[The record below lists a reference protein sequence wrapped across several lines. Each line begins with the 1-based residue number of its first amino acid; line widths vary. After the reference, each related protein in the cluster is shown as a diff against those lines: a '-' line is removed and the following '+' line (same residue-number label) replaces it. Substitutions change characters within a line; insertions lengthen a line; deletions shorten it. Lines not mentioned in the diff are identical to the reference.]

1 MRDRTLAIIFG
12 AVAIA
17 GCATV
22 PTQNAPV
29 GSAVSGSSALGSP
42 SDSTTTPQAVGIPHH
57 DHVPNSVIAPSA
69 KSPIPA
75 AEIAKTAGDAFDSG
89 IRWALTN
96 QRANGNWGSF
106 ESAREREIYLDTQA
120 SHRAFQT
127 ATTAIVTWALIKP
140 AQTDAR
146 CRSALERALTELSS
160 RKPPGRASGK
170 TFYSVWA
177 HNYLI
182 YLSAAVQADPSL
194 AALHASWKTI
204 GESEIALV
212 RREQGADGGWGYY
225 DFNFTGENPSGNE
238 STSFNTAAMILA
250 LRCANAQGAIIPPG
264 TIEDGTRAILRMQL
278 PNGAFAYGTYAELTP
293 RADYNK
299 ISGSSGRLQ
308 PCNVALHEVGAG
320 KVTTETLLRGVQ
332 HLRDTH
338 QYIEIGR
345 GRVMPHESFYRNSG
359 YYYYFDHYYAAC
371 ALALAPPSAERWE
384 LVRWLT
390 EVMVHDQN
398 PDGSWF
404 DYPLYGYGKAYATG
418 LGLLTLEILRPLID
432 TATAANTADVK

>member
-1 MRDRTLAIIFG
+1 M
-12 AVAIA
+12 
-17 GCATV
+17 
-22 PTQNAPV
+22 
-29 GSAVSGSSALGSP
+29 
-42 SDSTTTPQAVGIPHH
+42 HH
-57 DHVPNSVIAPSA
+57 DLSPNSVVAPSA
-69 KSPIPA
+69 KQPIPA
-75 AEIAKTAGDAFDSG
+75 SEIAQAASDSFEKG
-89 IRWALTN
+89 IGWALAN
-96 QRANGNWGSF
+96 QRANGNWGSL
-106 ESAREREIYLDTQA
+106 ESARRREIFLDTLA
-120 SHRAFQT
+120 SHLAFQT
-127 ATTAIVTWALIKP
+127 ATTAIVTWSLIEP
-140 AQTDAR
+140 ARTNPE
-146 CRSALERALTELSS
+146 CRAALERGLTELSS

-182 YLSAAVQADPSL
+182 YLSAAVQADPTL
-194 AALHASWKTI
+194 TAFHATWKTI
-204 GESEIALV
+204 GETEIALV

-250 LRCANAQGAIIPPG
+250 LRSAQEQGAVIPPG
-264 TIEDGTRAILRMQL
+264 TIEDATRAISRMQL
-278 PNGAFAYGTYAELTP
+278 PSGAFAYGTYAELNP

-308 PCNVALHEVGAG
+308 SCNVALNAVGAG
-320 KVTTETLLRGVQ
+320 KVTAETLMRGVQ

-371 ALALAPPSAERWE
+371 ALAAVPPSAERAE

-432 TATAANTADVK
+432 TAAAANTTDVK

>member
-1 MRDRTLAIIFG
+1 M
-12 AVAIA
+12 
-17 GCATV
+17 
-22 PTQNAPV
+22 
-29 GSAVSGSSALGSP
+29 
-42 SDSTTTPQAVGIPHH
+42 HH
-57 DHVPNSVIAPSA
+57 DLSPNSVVAPSE
-69 KSPIPA
+69 KPMISA
-75 AEIAKTAGDAFDSG
+75 AEIAQAASDSFEKG
-89 IRWALTN
+89 IGWALAN
-96 QRANGNWGSF
+96 QRANGNWGSL
-106 ESAREREIYLDTQA
+106 ESTRRREIFLDTLA
-120 SHRAFQT
+120 SHLAFQT
-127 ATTAIVTWALIKP
+127 ATTAIVTWSLIEP
-140 AQTDAR
+140 ARTNPE
-146 CRSALERALTELSS
+146 CRAALERGLTELSS

-182 YLSAAVQADPSL
+182 YLSAAVQADPTL
-194 AALHASWKTI
+194 TAFHATWKTI
-204 GESEIALV
+204 GETEIALV

-250 LRCANAQGAIIPPG
+250 LRSAQEQGAVIPPG
-264 TIEDGTRAILRMQL
+264 TIEDATRAISRMQL
-278 PNGAFAYGTYAELTP
+278 PSGAFAYGTYAELNP

-308 PCNVALHEVGAG
+308 SCNVALNAVGAG
-320 KVTTETLLRGVQ
+320 KVTAETLMRGVQ

-371 ALALAPPSAERWE
+371 ALAAVPPSAERAE

-432 TATAANTADVK
+432 TAAAANTTDVK

>member
-1 MRDRTLAIIFG
+1 M
-12 AVAIA
+12 
-17 GCATV
+17 
-22 PTQNAPV
+22 
-29 GSAVSGSSALGSP
+29 
-42 SDSTTTPQAVGIPHH
+42 HH
-57 DHVPNSVIAPSA
+57 DLSPNSVVAPSA
-69 KSPIPA
+69 KQPIPT
-75 AEIAKTAGDAFDSG
+75 AEIAQAASDSFEKG
-89 IRWALTN
+89 IGWAIAN
-96 QRANGNWGSF
+96 QRANGNWGSL
-106 ESAREREIYLDTQA
+106 ESARAREIYLDTLA
-120 SHRAFQT
+120 SHLAFQT
-127 ATTAIVTWALIKP
+127 ATTAIVTWSLIEP
-140 AQTDAR
+140 ARTNPE
-146 CRSALERALTELSS
+146 CRAALERGLTELSS

-182 YLSAAVQADPSL
+182 YLSAAVQADPTL
-194 AALHASWKTI
+194 TAFHATWKTI
-204 GESEIALV
+204 GETEIALV

-250 LRCANAQGAIIPPG
+250 LRSANAQGAVIPPG

-278 PNGAFAYGTYAELTP
+278 PSGAFAYGTYAELTP

-299 ISGSSGRLQ
+299 VSGSSGRLQ
-308 PCNVALHEVGAG
+308 SCNVALNAVGAG
-320 KVTTETLLRGVQ
+320 KVTAETLMRGVQ

-338 QYIEIGR
+338 QYIEISR

-371 ALALAPPSAERWE
+371 ALAAVPPSTERAE

-432 TATAANTADVK
+432 TAAAANTTDVK

>member
-1 MRDRTLAIIFG
+1 M
-12 AVAIA
+12 
-17 GCATV
+17 
-22 PTQNAPV
+22 
-29 GSAVSGSSALGSP
+29 
-42 SDSTTTPQAVGIPHH
+42 HH
-57 DHVPNSVIAPSA
+57 DLSPNSVVAPSE
-69 KSPIPA
+69 KPMISA
-75 AEIAKTAGDAFDSG
+75 AEIAQAASDSFEKG
-89 IRWALTN
+89 IGWALAN
-96 QRANGNWGSF
+96 QRANGNWGSL
-106 ESAREREIYLDTQA
+106 ESTRRREIFLDTLA
-120 SHRAFQT
+120 SHLAFQT
-127 ATTAIVTWALIKP
+127 ATTAIVTWSLIEPARTKP
-140 AQTDAR
+140 E
-146 CRSALERALTELSS
+146 CRAALERGLTELSS

-182 YLSAAVQADPSL
+182 YLSAAVQADPTL
-194 AALHASWKTI
+194 TAFHATWKTI
-204 GESEIALV
+204 GEEEIKRV

-225 DFNFTGENPSGNE
+225 DFNFTGENPSGHE

-250 LRCANAQGAIIPPG
+250 LRSANAQGAVIPPG

-278 PNGAFAYGTYAELTP
+278 PSGAFAYGTYAELNP

-308 PCNVALHEVGAG
+308 SCNVALNAVGAG
-320 KVTTETLLRGVQ
+320 KVTAETLMRGVQ

-371 ALALAPPSAERWE
+371 ALAAVPPSTERAE

-432 TATAANTADVK
+432 TTAAANTSDVK

>member
-1 MRDRTLAIIFG
+1 M
-12 AVAIA
+12 
-17 GCATV
+17 
-22 PTQNAPV
+22 
-29 GSAVSGSSALGSP
+29 
-42 SDSTTTPQAVGIPHH
+42 HH
-57 DHVPNSVIAPSA
+57 DLSPNSVVAPSE
-69 KSPIPA
+69 KPMISA
-75 AEIAKTAGDAFDSG
+75 AEIAQAASDSFEKG
-89 IRWALTN
+89 IGWALAN
-96 QRANGNWGSF
+96 QRANGNWGSL
-106 ESAREREIYLDTQA
+106 ESTRRREIFLDTLA
-120 SHRAFQT
+120 SHLAFQT
-127 ATTAIVTWALIKP
+127 ATTAIVTWSLIEPARTKP
-140 AQTDAR
+140 E
-146 CRSALERALTELSS
+146 CRAALERGLTELSS

-182 YLSAAVQADPSL
+182 YLSAAVQADPTL
-194 AALHASWKTI
+194 TAFHATWKTI
-204 GESEIALV
+204 GETEIALV

-250 LRCANAQGAIIPPG
+250 LRSAQEQGAVIPPG
-264 TIEDGTRAILRMQL
+264 TIEDATRAISRMQL
-278 PNGAFAYGTYAELTP
+278 PSGAFAYGTYAELNP

-308 PCNVALHEVGAG
+308 SCNVALNAVGAG
-320 KVTTETLLRGVQ
+320 KVTAETLMRGVQ

-371 ALALAPPSAERWE
+371 ALAAVPPSAERAE

-432 TATAANTADVK
+432 TAAAANTTDVK

>member
-1 MRDRTLAIIFG
+1 M
-12 AVAIA
+12 
-17 GCATV
+17 
-22 PTQNAPV
+22 
-29 GSAVSGSSALGSP
+29 
-42 SDSTTTPQAVGIPHH
+42 HH
-57 DHVPNSVIAPSA
+57 DLSPNSVVAPSE
-69 KSPIPA
+69 KPMISA
-75 AEIAKTAGDAFDSG
+75 AEIAQAASDSFEKG
-89 IRWALTN
+89 IGWALAN
-96 QRANGNWGSF
+96 QRANGNWGSL
-106 ESAREREIYLDTQA
+106 ESTRRREIFLDTLA
-120 SHRAFQT
+120 SHLAFQT
-127 ATTAIVTWALIKP
+127 ATTAIVTWALIEPARTKP
-140 AQTDAR
+140 E
-146 CRSALERALTELSS
+146 CRAALERGFAALTI
-160 RKPPGRASGK
+160 KPPPGRASGK

-182 YLSAAVQADPSL
+182 YLSAAVQADPTL
-194 AALHASWKTI
+194 TAFHATWKTI
-204 GESEIALV
+204 GETEIALV

-250 LRCANAQGAIIPPG
+250 LRSAQEQGAVIPPG
-264 TIEDGTRAILRMQL
+264 TIEDATRAISRMQL
-278 PNGAFAYGTYAELTP
+278 PSGAFAYGTYAELNP

-308 PCNVALHEVGAG
+308 SCNVALNAVGAG
-320 KVTTETLLRGVQ
+320 KVTAETLMRGVQ

-371 ALALAPPSAERWE
+371 ALAAVPPSAERAE

-432 TATAANTADVK
+432 TAAAANTTDVK

>member
-1 MRDRTLAIIFG
+1 M
-12 AVAIA
+12 
-17 GCATV
+17 
-22 PTQNAPV
+22 
-29 GSAVSGSSALGSP
+29 
-42 SDSTTTPQAVGIPHH
+42 HH
-57 DHVPNSVIAPSA
+57 DLSPNSVVAPSE
-69 KSPIPA
+69 KPMISA
-75 AEIAKTAGDAFDSG
+75 AEIAQAASDSFEKG
-89 IRWALTN
+89 IGWALAN
-96 QRANGNWGSF
+96 QRANGNWGSL
-106 ESAREREIYLDTQA
+106 ESSRRREIFLDTLA
-120 SHRAFQT
+120 SHLAFQT
-127 ATTAIVTWALIKP
+127 ATTAIVTWSLIEPARTKP
-140 AQTDAR
+140 E
-146 CRSALERALTELSS
+146 CRAALERGLTELSS

-182 YLSAAVQADPSL
+182 YLSAAVQADPTL
-194 AALHASWKTI
+194 TAFHATWKTI
-204 GESEIALV
+204 GETEIALV

-250 LRCANAQGAIIPPG
+250 LRSAQEQGAVIPPG
-264 TIEDGTRAILRMQL
+264 TIEDGTRAISRMQL
-278 PNGAFAYGTYAELTP
+278 PSGAFAYGTYAELNP

-308 PCNVALHEVGAG
+308 SCNVALNAVGAG
-320 KVTTETLLRGVQ
+320 KVTAETLMRGVQ

-371 ALALAPPSAERWE
+371 ALAAVPPSAERAE

-432 TATAANTADVK
+432 TAAAANTTDVK

>member
-1 MRDRTLAIIFG
+1 MRDRATAIIFR
-12 AVAIA
+12 AVAISA
-17 GCATV
+17 CVLTSSCA
-22 PTQNAPV
+22 P
-29 GSAVSGSSALGSP
+29 SSGSSSNKPGE
-42 SDSTTTPQAVGIPHH
+42 IMHH
-57 DHVPNSVIAPSA
+57 DLSPNSVVAPSA
-69 KSPIPA
+69 KQPIPA
-75 AEIAKTAGDAFDSG
+75 AEIAQAASDSFEKG
-89 IRWALTN
+89 IGWAITN
-96 QRANGNWGSF
+96 QRANGNWGSL
-106 ESAREREIYLDTQA
+106 ESARAREIYLDTLA
-120 SHRAFQT
+120 SHLAFQT
-127 ATTAIVTWALIKP
+127 ATTAIVTWSLIEP
-140 AQTDAR
+140 ARTNPK
-146 CRSALERALTELSS
+146 CRAALERGLTELSS

-182 YLSAAVQADPSL
+182 YLSAAVQADPTL
-194 AALHASWKTI
+194 TAFHATWKTI
-204 GESEIALV
+204 GETEIALV

-250 LRCANAQGAIIPPG
+250 LRSAQEQGAVIPPG
-264 TIEDGTRAILRMQL
+264 TIEDATRAISRMQL
-278 PNGAFAYGTYAELTP
+278 PSGAFAYGTYAELNP

-308 PCNVALHEVGAG
+308 SCNVALNAVGAG
-320 KVTTETLLRGVQ
+320 KVTAETLMRGVQ

-371 ALALAPPSAERWE
+371 ALAAVPPSAERAE

-432 TATAANTADVK
+432 TAAAANTTDVK

>member
-1 MRDRTLAIIFG
+1 M
-12 AVAIA
+12 
-17 GCATV
+17 
-22 PTQNAPV
+22 
-29 GSAVSGSSALGSP
+29 
-42 SDSTTTPQAVGIPHH
+42 HH
-57 DHVPNSVIAPSA
+57 DLSPNSVVAPSE
-69 KSPIPA
+69 KPMISA
-75 AEIAKTAGDAFDSG
+75 AEIAQAASDSFEKG
-89 IRWALTN
+89 IGWAITN
-96 QRANGNWGSF
+96 QRANGNWGSL
-106 ESAREREIYLDTQA
+106 ESIRRREIFLDTLA
-120 SHRAFQT
+120 SHLAFQT
-127 ATTAIVTWALIKP
+127 ATTAIVTWSLIEPARTKP
-140 AQTDAR
+140 E
-146 CRSALERALTELSS
+146 CRAALERGLTELSS

-182 YLSAAVQADPSL
+182 YLSAAVQADPTL
-194 AALHASWKTI
+194 TAFHATWKTI
-204 GESEIALV
+204 GETEIALV

-250 LRCANAQGAIIPPG
+250 LRSAQEQGAVIPPG
-264 TIEDGTRAILRMQL
+264 TIEDATRAISRMQL
-278 PNGAFAYGTYAELTP
+278 PSGAFAYGTYAELNP

-308 PCNVALHEVGAG
+308 SCNVALNAVGAG
-320 KVTTETLLRGVQ
+320 KVTAETLMRGVQ

-371 ALALAPPSAERWE
+371 ALAAVPPSAERAE

-432 TATAANTADVK
+432 TAAAANTTDVK

>member
-1 MRDRTLAIIFG
+1 M
-12 AVAIA
+12 
-17 GCATV
+17 
-22 PTQNAPV
+22 
-29 GSAVSGSSALGSP
+29 
-42 SDSTTTPQAVGIPHH
+42 HH
-57 DHVPNSVIAPSA
+57 DLSPNSVVAPSA
-69 KSPIPA
+69 KQPIPA
-75 AEIAKTAGDAFDSG
+75 SEIAQAASDSFEKG
-89 IRWALTN
+89 IGWALAN
-96 QRANGNWGSF
+96 QRANGNWGSL
-106 ESAREREIYLDTQA
+106 ESARRREIFLDTLA
-120 SHRAFQT
+120 SHLAFQT
-127 ATTAIVTWALIKP
+127 ATTAIVTWSLIEP
-140 AQTDAR
+140 ARTNPE
-146 CRSALERALTELSS
+146 CRAALERGLTELSS

-182 YLSAAVQADPSL
+182 YLSAAVQADPTL
-194 AALHASWKTI
+194 TAFHATWKTI
-204 GESEIALV
+204 GETEIALV

-250 LRCANAQGAIIPPG
+250 LRSAQEQGAVIPPG
-264 TIEDGTRAILRMQL
+264 TIEDATRAISRMQL
-278 PNGAFAYGTYAELTP
+278 PSGAFAYGTYAELNP

-308 PCNVALHEVGAG
+308 SCNVALNAVGAG
-320 KVTTETLLRGVQ
+320 KVTAETLMRGVQ

-371 ALALAPPSAERWE
+371 ALAAVPPSAERAE

-432 TATAANTADVK
+432 TATAANTTDVK

>member
-1 MRDRTLAIIFG
+1 MVDRASAIFLG
-12 AVAIA
+12 ALTV
-17 GCATV
+17 CACMLSSSC
-22 PTQNAPV
+22 APSS
-29 GSAVSGSSALGSP
+29 GSASNKPGE
-42 SDSTTTPQAVGIPHH
+42 IMHH
-57 DHVPNSVIAPSA
+57 DLSPNSVVAPSA
-69 KSPIPA
+69 KQLIPA
-75 AEIAKTAGDAFDSG
+75 SEIAQAASDSFEKG
-89 IRWALTN
+89 IGWALAN
-96 QRANGNWGSF
+96 QRANGNWGSL
-106 ESAREREIYLDTQA
+106 ESARRREIFLDTLA
-120 SHRAFQT
+120 SHLAFQT
-127 ATTAIVTWALIKP
+127 ATTAIVTWSLIEP
-140 AQTDAR
+140 ARTNPE
-146 CRSALERALTELSS
+146 CRAALERGLTELSS

-182 YLSAAVQADPSL
+182 YLSAAVQADPTL
-194 AALHASWKTI
+194 TAFHATWKTI
-204 GESEIALV
+204 GETEIALV

-250 LRCANAQGAIIPPG
+250 LRSAQEQGAVIPPG
-264 TIEDGTRAILRMQL
+264 TIEDATRAISRMQL
-278 PNGAFAYGTYAELTP
+278 PSGAFAYGTYAELNP

-308 PCNVALHEVGAG
+308 SCNVALNAVGAG
-320 KVTTETLLRGVQ
+320 KVTAETLMRGVQ

-371 ALALAPPSAERWE
+371 ALAAVPPSAERAE

-432 TATAANTADVK
+432 TATAANTTDVK

>member
-1 MRDRTLAIIFG
+1 MVDRAIAIIFR
-12 AVAIA
+12 AVAISA
-17 GCATV
+17 CMLSSSCA
-22 PTQNAPV
+22 P
-29 GSAVSGSSALGSP
+29 SSGSSSNKPGE
-42 SDSTTTPQAVGIPHH
+42 IMHH
-57 DHVPNSVIAPSA
+57 DLSPNSVVSPSA
-69 KSPIPA
+69 KQPIPA
-75 AEIAKTAGDAFDSG
+75 SEIAQAASDSFEKG
-89 IRWALTN
+89 IGWALAN
-96 QRANGNWGSF
+96 QRANGNWGSL
-106 ESAREREIYLDTQA
+106 ESIRRREIFLDTLA
-120 SHRAFQT
+120 SHLAFQT
-127 ATTAIVTWALIKP
+127 ATTAIVTWSLIEPARTKP
-140 AQTDAR
+140 E
-146 CRSALERALTELSS
+146 CRAALERGLTELSS

-182 YLSAAVQADPSL
+182 YLSAAVQADPTL
-194 AALHASWKTI
+194 TAFHATWKTI
-204 GESEIALV
+204 GETEIALV

-250 LRCANAQGAIIPPG
+250 LRSAQEQGAVIPLG

-278 PNGAFAYGTYAELTP
+278 PSGAFAYGTYAELNP

-308 PCNVALHEVGAG
+308 SCNVALNAVGAG
-320 KVTTETLLRGVQ
+320 KVTAETLMRGVQ

-371 ALALAPPSAERWE
+371 ALAAVPPSAERAE

-432 TATAANTADVK
+432 TAAAANTTDVK

>member
-1 MRDRTLAIIFG
+1 M
-12 AVAIA
+12 
-17 GCATV
+17 
-22 PTQNAPV
+22 
-29 GSAVSGSSALGSP
+29 
-42 SDSTTTPQAVGIPHH
+42 HH
-57 DHVPNSVIAPSA
+57 DLSPNSVVAPSE
-69 KSPIPA
+69 KPMISA
-75 AEIAKTAGDAFDSG
+75 AEIAQAASDSFEKG
-89 IRWALTN
+89 IGWALAN
-96 QRANGNWGSF
+96 QRANGNWGSL
-106 ESAREREIYLDTQA
+106 ESTRRREIFLDTLA
-120 SHRAFQT
+120 SHLAFQT
-127 ATTAIVTWALIKP
+127 ATTAIVTWSLIEPARTKP
-140 AQTDAR
+140 E
-146 CRSALERALTELSS
+146 CRAALERGLTELSS

-182 YLSAAVQADPSL
+182 YLSAAVQADPTL
-194 AALHASWKTI
+194 TAFHATWKTI
-204 GESEIALV
+204 GETEIALV

-250 LRCANAQGAIIPPG
+250 LRSANAQGAVIPPG

-278 PNGAFAYGTYAELTP
+278 PSGAFAYGTYAELNP

-308 PCNVALHEVGAG
+308 SCNVALNAVGAG
-320 KVTTETLLRGVQ
+320 KVTAETLMRGVQ

-338 QYIEIGR
+338 QYIEISR

-371 ALALAPPSAERWE
+371 ALAAVPPSAERAE

-432 TATAANTADVK
+432 TAAAANTTDVK

>member
-1 MRDRTLAIIFG
+1 MRDRAIAIIFG
-12 AVAIA
+12 ALTVFACVLTSS
-17 GCATV
+17 CA
-22 PTQNAPV
+22 P
-29 GSAVSGSSALGSP
+29 SSGSSSNKPGE
-42 SDSTTTPQAVGIPHH
+42 IMHH
-57 DHVPNSVIAPSA
+57 DLSPNLVVAPSE
-69 KSPIPA
+69 KLPISA
-75 AEIAKTAGDAFDSG
+75 AEIAQAASDSFEKG
-89 IRWALTN
+89 IGWAIAN
-96 QRANGNWGSF
+96 QRANGNWGSL
-106 ESAREREIYLDTQA
+106 ESARAREIYLDTLA
-120 SHRAFQT
+120 SHLAFQT
-127 ATTAIVTWALIKP
+127 ATTAIVTWSLIEP
-140 AQTDAR
+140 ARTNPE
-146 CRSALERALTELSS
+146 CRAALERGLTELSS

-182 YLSAAVQADPSL
+182 YLSAAVQADPTL
-194 AALHASWKTI
+194 TTFHAAWKTI
-204 GESEIALV
+204 GETEIALV

-250 LRCANAQGAIIPPG
+250 LRSANAQGAVIPPG

-278 PNGAFAYGTYAELTP
+278 PSGAFAYGTYAELTP

-299 ISGSSGRLQ
+299 VSGSSGRLQ
-308 PCNVALHEVGAG
+308 SCNVALNAVGAG
-320 KVTTETLLRGVQ
+320 KVTAETLMRGVQ

-338 QYIEIGR
+338 QYIEISR

-371 ALALAPPSAERWE
+371 ALAAVPPSAERAE

-432 TATAANTADVK
+432 TAAAANTTDVK

>member
-1 MRDRTLAIIFG
+1 MRHNSI
-12 AVAIA
+12 
-17 GCATV
+17 
-22 PTQNAPV
+22 
-29 GSAVSGSSALGSP
+29 
-42 SDSTTTPQAVGIPHH
+42 
-57 DHVPNSVIAPSA
+57 PNSVIAPSA
-69 KSPIPA
+69 KPAIPLTEITREASA
-75 AEIAKTAGDAFDSG
+75 AFEKGLDWTI
-89 IRWALTN
+89 TN
-96 QRANGNWGSF
+96 QRENGNWGSF
-106 ESAREREIYLDTQA
+106 ESGRAREIYLDTQA
-120 SHRAFQT
+120 SHRAFQS
-127 ATTAIVTWALIKP
+127 ATTAIVTWALIEP
-140 AQTDAR
+140 ARTDAR
-146 CRSALERALTELSS
+146 CRSALERGLKELSS

-194 AALHASWKTI
+194 SAFHPEWKRI
-204 GESEIALV
+204 GEAEIALV

-238 STSFNTAAMILA
+238 STSFNTATMILA
-250 LRCANAQGAIIPPG
+250 LKSASAQGAIIPPG

-278 PNGAFAYGTYAELTP
+278 PSGAFAYGTYAELTP

-308 PCNVALHEVGAG
+308 PCNVALYEVGAG

-338 QYIEIGR
+338 QYIEISR

-371 ALALAPPSAERWE
+371 ALALAPPSVERTE

-418 LGLLTLEILRPLID
+418 LALLTMEILMPLID
-432 TATAANTADVK
+432 IACASDSADVK